1 MSVLSASV
9 IEPLVWFVGGFLGGS
24 LATYLILSK
33 LAQNSGL
40 EQPVAATD
48 PAPKPRRRITALHVM
63 AAIIVVLTIL
73 SAVQSWL
80 AQQANTRLTAA
91 NARLSACLVRYAN
104 DTADAIEARSK
115 ASGEAQ
121 VALVQMW
128 STIFAQPQTDAG
140 RAESRRVFED
150 WLNKAK
156 ASIEAQKTNPYPP
169 APRDVC
175 PDSGG

>member
-1 MSVLSASV
+1 MNVLSATV

-24 LATYLILSK
+24 LATYLILHK
-33 LAQNSGL
+33 LTQNPRL
-40 EQPVAATD
+40 EHPMASTD
-48 PAPKPRRRITALHVM
+48 PLPPPKPKRRFTALH
-63 AAIIVVLTIL
+63 AIGAVVLVLTVL
-73 SAVQSWL
+73 SAIQSSL
-80 AQQANTRLTAA
+80 TQQSNTRL
-91 NARLSACLVRYAN
+91 NKCLITYAN

-156 ASIEAQKTNPYPP
+156 ASITAQHTHPYPE

-175 PDSGG
+175 PDSAR